1 MRRLLLLATTLL
13 LAACASTPAPDA
25 TPAGSAPMAGS
36 APPPP
41 QPPPP
46 DAGIET
52 KGGPAI
58 PADQNYAR
66 MRVFYATDR
75 KPANDFATADQSDKY
90 TGDRGPMAYGQAFVS
105 IPRGHV
111 AGELEAPSIF
121 RLEFREDPD
130 KHVVLLQT
138 IPQPKETFL
147 QAMRARV
154 NASKGKNAFIFVH
167 GYNVAFADAARR
179 TAQLSY
185 DLSFDGAPI
194 FFSWPSQAALQG
206 YTIDEANIE
215 WATSHIKQFI
225 IDAAKSPAPTISI
238 WSATAWATAA

>member
-1 MRRLLLLATTLL
+1 MRRLLLLATTLM
-13 LAACASTPAPDA
+13 LAACASTPAPQPPPLES
-25 TPAGSAPMAGS
+25 TPMAGS

-46 DAGIET
+46 GEGIET
-52 KGGPAI
+52 KGGPA
-58 PADQNYAR
+58 AASDSNYAR

-75 KPANDFATADQSDKY
+75 KPAADFAGADQADKY

-121 RLEFREDPD
+121 RLEFREDPE
-130 KHVVLLQT
+130 KHVVLLST
-138 IPQPKETFL
+138 LPQSKETFL
-147 QAMRARV
+147 RAMRARV
-154 NASKGKNAFIFVH
+154 TSSKGKNAFIFVH

-185 DLSFDGAPI
+185 DLRFDGAPVY
-194 FFSWPSQAALQG
+194 FFACAAP
-206 YTIDEANIE
+206 
-215 WATSHIKQFI
+215 
-225 IDAAKSPAPTISI
+225 AKS
-238 WSATAWATAA
+238 AAGLRSVP